1 MKRNERHHRT
11 ELLSSFECLD
21 CVCSLFYAQL
31 VTSETDTQLQSL
43 ETLNELSGKLAS
55 SSSNPEITE
64 DVRSVSEQVHAALPS
79 VRDWSN
85 RLPIMLQCF
94 QHQQSTQR
102 HVTFLNEGKARI
114 DVEFCLD
121 GVVDVENELDGVK
134 VRYLTFCRNHRHSL
148 HSLSLHCYFQR
159 VNFTPVLE

>member
-1 MKRNERHHRT
+1 MERNERHHRT

-21 CVCSLFYAQL
+21 SVCSPFYAQL
-31 VTSETDTQLQSL
+31 VTSETDSQLQSL
-43 ETLNELSGKLAS
+43 QTLNELSAKLAS
-55 SSSNPEITE
+55 SSSNPE

-79 VRDWSN
+79 VRDWGN

-94 QHQQSTQR
+94 QHQQSIQR
-102 HVTFLNEGKARI
+102 HVTFLNEVKARI

-134 VRYLTFCRNHRHSL
+134 VRYLTFCRNH
-148 HSLSLHCYFQR
+148 
-159 VNFTPVLE
+159 

>member
-1 MKRNERHHRT
+1 MERNERRHRT

-102 HVTFLNEGKARI
+102 HVTFLNEVKARI

-134 VRYLTFCRNHRHSL
+134 VRYLTFCRNH
-148 HSLSLHCYFQR
+148 
-159 VNFTPVLE
+159 

>member
-1 MKRNERHHRT
+1 MERNERHHRAV
-11 ELLSSFECLD
+11 LLSIFDCLD
-21 CVCSLFYAQL
+21 CVCSPFYAQL
-31 VTSETDTQLQSL
+31 VTSEMDTQLQSL
-43 ETLNELSGKLAS
+43 QTLNELSARLAS

-79 VRDWSN
+79 VRDRSN

-102 HVTFLNEGKARI
+102 HVTFLNEVKARI

-134 VRYLTFCRNHRHSL
+134 VRYLTFSGNNTH
-148 HSLSLHCYFQR
+148 YIF
-159 VNFTPVLE
+159 FEDTPDMS